1 MNEFSP
7 KPDLWSKIQR
17 RKDFDLQVNAHVANL
32 PERMPKADL
41 WSAIGSELDRKN
53 PVIPLWKYGM
63 AAAST
68 ALILA
73 LSGLAYLEFGEKD
86 VETPL
91 ITEVEVETP
100 DLNKTDINPL
110 IEVDPAS
117 MNLELIEVEK
127 PNTTTSQLKETT
139 RITPAPIAAPAL
151 DLPDLT
157 IENTLISEIIIP
169 IVPEQEAP
177 QTLHKV
183 QISWGFQDKKKLRT
197 SFGSG
202 ALEDIT
208 ERQIGRVDETS
219 NSIKINFKKQ

>member
-7 KPDLWSKIQR
+7 KPDLWSKIQL
-17 RKDFDLQVNAHVANL
+17 RKDFDSQVKNHAANL

-41 WSAIGSELDRKN
+41 WNAIGSELDRKT
-53 PVIPLWKYGM
+53 PVPLWKYGT
-63 AAAST
+63 ATAST

-73 LSGLAYLEFGEKD
+73 LSGLAYLEFGKKD

-91 ITEVEVETP
+91 ITKAAVETP
-100 DLNKTDINPL
+100 DLNNTDINPL
-110 IEVDPAS
+110 IKVDPAS

-127 PNTTTSQLKETT
+127 PNTPTSQLTEPT
-139 RITPAPIAAPAL
+139 RITPAPIEIPAL

-169 IVPEQEAP
+169 PVPEQAAP